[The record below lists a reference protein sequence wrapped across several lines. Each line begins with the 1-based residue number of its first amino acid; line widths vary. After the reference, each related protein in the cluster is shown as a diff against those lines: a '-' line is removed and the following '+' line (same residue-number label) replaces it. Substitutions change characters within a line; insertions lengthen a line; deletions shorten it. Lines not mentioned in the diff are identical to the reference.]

1 MRRLLRSLG
10 FILALTTAGL
20 GVGVLASTSGDTA
33 AAQGGFTPLP
43 PGWELCILQG
53 LSAPTTA
60 ANVADLDEWQA
71 AEGGSTNNTAAFN
84 PYNTYRMTDV
94 TGAPL
99 PGSSSA
105 NGFPAFAT
113 WAAGCA
119 ATVAT
124 LYQSNMW
131 VITAALRAGN
141 VAPPAAFL
149 AVVDQSAWCAPSPD
163 GVPCYV
169 NAMESA
175 PGSLALAV
183 PATSA
188 LTVFGNVNSDLQS
201 YQQSI
206 TVVGNDQ
213 SAVASRDLELAA
225 TGSKVELAQE
235 HFAAASQALKGFAV
249 SEYVSTGLFSGA
261 PLEGSPG
268 SQEVTPN
275 TPQSADGVVA
285 EQYIHLTASTL
296 VAKSTDA
303 AAALGAAQQLRADAA
318 SALAQAALVLASD
331 EAAENHTLSQ
341 LISDLATMEH
351 AGACANVTVTPP
363 APAAGG
369 ASGSTATTTTSVPD
383 STTTTVSVPP
393 TITTTSSTTVPP
405 TTTTTTTVPSTTT
418 TTDALSTATTTT
430 SSTTVLPTTTTTTTV
445 PSTTTTTAAPSA
457 ASVPSPAAT
466 APGQAAGISELQGCL
481 ATFAPS
487 SSA

>member
-1 MRRLLRSLG
+1 
-10 FILALTTAGL
+10 
-20 GVGVLASTSGDTA
+20 
-33 AAQGGFTPLP
+33 
-43 PGWELCILQG
+43 
-53 LSAPTTA
+53 
-60 ANVADLDEWQA
+60 
-71 AEGGSTNNTAAFN
+71 
-84 PYNTYRMTDV
+84 
-94 TGAPL
+94 
-99 PGSSSA
+99 
-105 NGFPAFAT
+105 
-113 WAAGCA
+113 
-119 ATVAT
+119 
-124 LYQSNMW
+124 
-131 VITAALRAGN
+131 
-141 VAPPAAFL
+141 
-149 AVVDQSAWCAPSPD
+149 
-163 GVPCYV
+163 
-169 NAMESA
+169 MESA

-213 SAVASRDLELAA
+213 SAVASRNLELAA

-303 AAALGAAQQLRADAA
+303 AAALGAAQQLRAEAA

-369 ASGSTATTTTSVPD
+369 SSGSTATTTTTVPD

-393 TITTTSSTTVPP
+393 TTTTTTSTTVPST

-418 TTDALSTATTTT
+418 TTDLAEYTDHDDLEHHGPANHDDDHDGPVDDHDDDGALCGLGPLAGCDGARTGRRDLRTTRLPRHLR
-430 SSTTVLPTTTTTTTV
+430 SVLQRLTEPEAVRPHSCDRDEFRHTE
-445 PSTTTTTAAPSA
+445 
-457 ASVPSPAAT
+457 
-466 APGQAAGISELQGCL
+466 G
-481 ATFAPS
+481 
-487 SSA
+487 